1 MGRLRPYKTE
11 STDVIDVKSARHVTD
26 HYKRDIADNIYVTG
40 DAGYVNWVNSL
51 KNEAD
56 PFDKARMFVQSLQ
69 SREDQVGALAKELTN
84 KITDFYNFKDKL
96 AKTEIN
102 SKVDPEQ
109 QAENLKE
116 IDALAQ
122 KIDAGKEDGRSF
134 DKVLYEFNVAT
145 NGQFAK
151 KNEFKALYQMSNQID
166 AALVQYELA
175 AIKQINKDVPQRN
188 KMQNECLKS
197 AVSYNVAALKHVQS
211 ISEFQQDVPLN
222 SFEEVTAAYNEKMM
236 EADKQIAA
244 EKAQLEFK
252 KNALNSLQETED
264 RKDIGRQKD
273 EAEKEMKLAQ
283 QICEAA
289 NVERIE
295 LIKVVQDSDYVSGKL
310 QNEAKAREQKVT
322 DAYNLFVATKD
333 ALTSIQDDLEKTQSD
348 YEKKIDEYEKTL
360 ASLKTNSETKK
371 PNFTDQEIQTVKKLK
386 EGLLEIN
393 SLQNNPE
400 DSLAGAKSLTTEETY
415 AVIEALRTGS
425 NSDIAAVSEKAMP
438 FYSWVS
444 KYARN
449 CDLVQLQRDG
459 KVSTTLVGGKGFSVP
474 RFCTLGTEAAIN
486 LLKETIAT
494 EKNPKPLALS
504 VHLREEL
511 MRLSL
516 DMIEQVNGAKKCILD
531 TIQTES
537 EKGKYE
543 SDVKKKIKQL
553 QENRDAKSKEL
564 VKHGEE
570 YKGLTERVN
579 VVETKTEDE
588 KSKENRQRALDAES
602 KYKKADEIF
611 KAREAAYQKLEQD
624 YLNAQETEKNAINA
638 ANEDI
643 KTREAKIAEL
653 AASKEELKNKYEALA
668 KQDTT
673 VAAMKKG
680 CIRDMKTLQ
689 EQKANVCQVD
699 ARRDTVAKKIALLAS
714 NVDFDNP
721 ETTPGKFDH
730 KNGKH
735 YTELRKQL
743 LALHKGIEEATLTK
757 SEICKGLSDLK
768 EAAQAYLDTRKK
780 DVGFKLFGGTL
791 FRFNRM
797 NYAADIVNSCKK
809 MEELLSQ
816 KLEVNDAD
824 KERTLDRTRE
834 EDFLPDPTV
843 ENIKLLQAT
852 VGTQDEVKKENE
864 LVHSENA
871 PVNEDAGSLEQSNV
885 SQGEENAL
893 NESTYTQPEDF
904 ATTI

>member
-1 MGRLRPYKTE
+1 MGRLRPYKTG
-11 STDVIDVKSARHVTD
+11 STEVLDVKSVRHVTD
-26 HYKRDIADNIYVTG
+26 HYKRDIADNTYATG

-69 SREDQVGALAKELTN
+69 SREDRVGALAKELTN
-84 KITDFYNFKDKL
+84 KITDFYTFKEKL

-102 SKVDPEQ
+102 SKVDPKL
-109 QAENLKE
+109 QALNLKE
-116 IDALAQ
+116 IDELAQ

-134 DKVLYEFNVAT
+134 DKVLYELNAAT

-166 AALVQYELA
+166 AALVKYELA
-175 AIKQINKDVPQRN
+175 AIKQINEDVPQRD
-188 KMQNECLKS
+188 KMQDDCLKTIVDYNAS
-197 AVSYNVAALKHVQS
+197 ALEHTQN
-211 ISEFQQDVPLN
+211 ISAFQPDAPLN

-236 EADKQIAA
+236 EAEKQLSE

-252 KNALNSLQETED
+252 KNELNSLQETED

-283 QICEAA
+283 QICEDA

-295 LIKVVQDSDYVSGKL
+295 LIKVVQDSNYVSGKL

-322 DAYNLFVATKD
+322 DAYNLFVATRD
-333 ALTSIQDDLEKTQSD
+333 ELTVIQNDLEKTQSD

-400 DSLAGAKSLTTEETY
+400 VSLAGAKSLTTEETY

-438 FYSWVS
+438 FYSWMS

-449 CDLVQLQRDG
+449 CDLVQQQRDG
-459 KVSTTLVGGKGFSVP
+459 KVSTTLVKGKGFSVP

-486 LLKETIAT
+486 LLKETIVT

-543 SDVKKKIKQL
+543 SDVKKKVKQL
-553 QENRDAKSKEL
+553 QENRDDKSKEL
-564 VKHGEE
+564 VKRGEE

-611 KAREAAYQKLEQD
+611 KAREAAYKKLEQD

-643 KTREAKIAEL
+643 KAREAKIAEL
-653 AASKEELKNKYEALA
+653 AASKEELKNKYELLA
-668 KQDTT
+668 KQNAN
-673 VAAMKKG
+673 VAVKKNA
-680 CIRDMKTLQ
+680 CVRDMTTLQ
-689 EQKANVCQVD
+689 EQKANVCQKD

-721 ETTPGKFDH
+721 ETAPGKFDH
-730 KNGKH
+730 KNGKR

-757 SEICKGLSDLK
+757 PEICKGLSDLK

-797 NYAADIVNSCKK
+797 NYAADIVNSCTK
-809 MEELLSQ
+809 MGELLSQ
-816 KLEVNDAD
+816 ELKMTEASAEMV
-824 KERTLDRTRE
+824 LDRTRE
-834 EDFLPDPTV
+834 DLMLSDPTV
-843 ENIKLLQAT
+843 ENIGLMKAVMEQHAKA
-852 VGTQDEVKKENE
+852 DKENE
-864 LVHSENA
+864 LAHSENA
-871 PVNEDAGSLEQSNV
+871 PVNENTESLEQS
-885 SQGEENAL
+885 EENSVL

-904 ATTI
+904 VQTI